1 MVLVALLTPVVV
13 LGALFWVLTTVTI
26 WQAQV
31 TLVIALGVGICVVR
45 ATGSRSPRAAGA
57 SRRRRAQLH
66 AIVERLCVVADLAK
80 PTIVLER
87 RALPNSWVE
96 GTVRGGYRLHLT
108 QGLLDLLEPS
118 ELEAVIAHELAH
130 VINRDAAVMTVVGG
144 PGEALLQG
152 GARMTG
158 QGWPLMLGGAVAR
171 RDRLDGHARHARAVA
186 LPGVRRRRRS
196 RGPDRESGGAG
207 GGADE
212 GLRRPGG
219 DAEGRPARG
228 GRARRVPSAAD
239 RAEERRFG
247 LRPRTRR
254 CGHGSS
260 GSSASNGTCSS
271 TNLEGVSG
279 TRTRDPLRA
288 RLSELTLQ
296 DEYRLGRRL
305 QRLKRGDEQGR
316 ERLERDIARAEE
328 RIVRRRAAVPA
339 VTYPEALPVSA
350 RGARTCW
357 PRSATTR
364 S

>member
-1 MVLVALLTPVVV
+1 MRDFGLVVRMVLVALLTPVVV

-31 TLVIALGVGICVVR
+31 TLVIALGVGICVIAR
-45 ATGSRSPRAAGA
+45 DKIAISSRGGRLSVADAP
-57 SRRRRAQLH
+57 QLH

-130 VINRDAAVMTVVGG
+130 VINHDAAVMTVVGG

-152 GARMTG
+152 GARMTC
-158 QGWPLMLGGAVAR
+158 QGWPLMLGGAAGD
-171 RDRLDGHARHARAVA
+171 RDRLDGHAGHARAVA

-196 RGPDRESGGAG
+196 RGPDRQPGGAG

-228 GRARRVPSAAD
+228 GRARLVPSAAD
-239 RAEERRFG
+239 RRGAP
-247 LRPRTRR
+247 LRPPAHAPAAAGAGRAARAPRTATR
-254 CGHGSS
+254 
-260 GSSASNGTCSS
+260 SS
-271 TNLEGVSG
+271 TEDHV
-279 TRTRDPLRA
+279 A
-288 RLSELTLQ
+288 
-296 DEYRLGRRL
+296 
-305 QRLKRGDEQGR
+305 
-316 ERLERDIARAEE
+316 
-328 RIVRRRAAVPA
+328 
-339 VTYPEALPVSA
+339 
-350 RGARTCW
+350 
-357 PRSATTR
+357 
-364 S
+364 